1 MYLLIG
7 DLVQVY
13 TGAEEGARNILR
25 GLCVHGLRNP
35 LPPPLGWH
43 FCLENKL
50 LSNVISS
57 NINLCP
63 RPLWAVSIFQF
74 LGACPFPFFCQ
85 HLFPEISHA
94 PLWYPYEISIYPT
107 YVWSWL
113 HHFAFNVVLFRA
125 WFFYVYVFILV
136 IHLNC
141 INWLF

>member
-74 LGACPFPFFCQ
+74 LGACPFPFFSVNTYFLRSHMRHSDIHMKYPFTLLMFDLGCTIL
-85 HLFPEISHA
+85 HLMLFCFA
-94 PLWYPYEISIYPT
+94 RDFFMYMYLFLLSI
-107 YVWSWL
+107 
-113 HHFAFNVVLFRA
+113 
-125 WFFYVYVFILV
+125 
-136 IHLNC
+136 
-141 INWLF
+141 